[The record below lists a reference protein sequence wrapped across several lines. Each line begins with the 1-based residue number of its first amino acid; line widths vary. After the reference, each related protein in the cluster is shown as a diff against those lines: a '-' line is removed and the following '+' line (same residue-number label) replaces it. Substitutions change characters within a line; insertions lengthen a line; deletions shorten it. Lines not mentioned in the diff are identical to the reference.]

1 MPNAPPD
8 TTTATATPGTPAW
21 WAARGA
27 VAPEE
32 RKRGRPA
39 RSFHEIIDAA
49 VDLLDEVGASAFNM
63 RLLAKRLDSGTA
75 TLYRHV
81 VSKEEL
87 MIYVVDHLLGEI
99 QLASEG
105 PEQQPRNWRDAAR
118 SIALQF
124 HRVLTDHP
132 NALPVLVSQI
142 PIGPNALARREQS
155 IATFVRLGF
164 PPQLAA
170 RAYTTI
176 AQYVIGSAVVQPGSP
191 GPEDAAALAA
201 YYRTLD
207 PDAYPLTVAA
217 ADTLTATS
225 AEDGFRQG
233 LELLLDGIDR
243 AHRRQRAHGA

>member
-1 MPNAPPD
+1 
-8 TTTATATPGTPAW
+8 
-21 WAARGA
+21 
-27 VAPEE
+27 
-32 RKRGRPA
+32 
-39 RSFHEIIDAA
+39 
-49 VDLLDEVGASAFNM
+49 M

-87 MIYVVDHLLGEI
+87 MVYVVDHLLGEI
-99 QLASEG
+99 QLAGERSQ
-105 PEQQPRNWRDAAR
+105 QQPRNWRDAAR
-118 SIALQF
+118 SVAMQF

-132 NALPVLVSQI
+132 NALPVLVSQV

-155 IATFVRLGF
+155 IATLVRFGF
-164 PPQLAA
+164 SPQLAA

-191 GPEDAAALAA
+191 GPQDAAALAA

-225 AEDGFRQG
+225 VEDGFRQG
-233 LELLLDGIDR
+233 LELLLDGIDS